1 MRHNHSGPEV
11 SIKTRR
17 YRIRTLERAFTI
29 LRTFLT
35 AEEELTAA
43 EIGKRAGLDPSTT
56 FRMLTALEDEGLV
69 ERDPSTGKYGLGIA
83 CLELGSKFIERN
95 NLRKLALRA
104 LQSLRDEYGET
115 AHLCVLDGSEIVY
128 VEKLAGLHP
137 IGLLSSHVGG
147 RAPSHCTGVGKVLLA
162 FLPEGEL
169 ARRFPRQ
176 RLERYTEATIT
187 DMRTLRTELED
198 IRNTG
203 YAVDRQ
209 EHELGVKCVAAA
221 IFDPNRA
228 VAAVSVSGPIDR
240 MDEHIARGN
249 LIARVRQTA
258 AKISRQLG
266 LSQGIDQFAPY
277 QQLVSYEERA
287 GNGHGHG
294 VKQRVY
300 HAAHR
305 KL

>member
-1 MRHNHSGPEV
+1 
-11 SIKTRR
+11 
-17 YRIRTLERAFTI
+17 LERAFTI

-35 AEEELTAA
+35 AEEELAAA

-56 FRMLTALEDEGLV
+56 FRMLVALEDEGLV
-69 ERDPSTGKYGLGIA
+69 ERDPSTGKYGLGIG

-95 NLRKLALRA
+95 NLRTLALRA
-104 LQSLRDEYGET
+104 LESLRDEYGET
-115 AHLCVLDGSEIVY
+115 AHLCVLDGAEIVY

-147 RAPSHCTGVGKVLLA
+147 RAPAHCTGVGKVLLA

-169 ARRFPRQ
+169 ARRFPRH
-176 RLERYTEATIT
+176 RLERYTESTIT
-187 DMRTLRTELED
+187 DMRTLRAELED
-198 IRNTG
+198 IRNNG

-221 IFDPNRA
+221 IFDPKRA
-228 VAAVSVSGPIDR
+228 VAAVSVSGPIER

-249 LIARVRQTA
+249 LLARVRQTA
-258 AKISRQLG
+258 AEISRQLG
-266 LSQGIDQFAPY
+266 LGRGIGQFAPY
-277 QQLVSYEERA
+277 QEVVAFRERA
-287 GNGHGHG
+287 DNGRGRG
-294 VKQRVY
+294 VKPHVY
-300 HAAHR
+300 NAAHR